1 MLSTGGSGT
10 TTGSMTVRT
19 TDGARCDSSPQYD
32 ASAVSIGISI
42 EVLGGICSR
51 SLSTAVVPV
60 NVFLS
65 VTTITVSLNAAVVVV
80 VVKDDWGIG
89 IGGTCPMSCDVWAT
103 LLPVAS
109 LAQILPL
116 VLLLLLLVVL
126 ITCFRS

>member
-19 TDGARCDSSPQYD
+19 TDGARCDSSPQHD
-32 ASAVSIGISI
+32 ASAESIGISI
-42 EVLGGICSR
+42 EVLGICSR

-60 NVFLS
+60 TVFVFLS
-65 VTTITVSLNAAVVVV
+65 VTTIAVSLNAAVVVV

-89 IGGTCPMSCDVWAT
+89 GSCPMSCNVWAS

-109 LAQILPL
+109 LAQLLPL
-116 VLLLLLLVVL
+116 VLLLLLLLVVL